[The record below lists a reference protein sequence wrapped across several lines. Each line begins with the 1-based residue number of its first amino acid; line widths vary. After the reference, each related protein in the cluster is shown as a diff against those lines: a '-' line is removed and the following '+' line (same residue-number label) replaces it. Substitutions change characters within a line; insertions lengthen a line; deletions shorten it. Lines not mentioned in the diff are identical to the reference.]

1 MDSASIAAKRGPLL
15 KSCVVGDLVVTRLVE
30 YASGEDRG
38 SVGLFPVDRWLS
50 RPLSG
55 EFFEG
60 PSKLFGVDR
69 AGIERL
75 AGPL

>member
-1 MDSASIAAKRGPLL
+1 MHPAKTAAQLIF
-15 KSCVVGDLVVTRLVE
+15 
-30 YASGEDRG
+30 
-38 SVGLFPVDRWLS
+38 FPIDRWLS